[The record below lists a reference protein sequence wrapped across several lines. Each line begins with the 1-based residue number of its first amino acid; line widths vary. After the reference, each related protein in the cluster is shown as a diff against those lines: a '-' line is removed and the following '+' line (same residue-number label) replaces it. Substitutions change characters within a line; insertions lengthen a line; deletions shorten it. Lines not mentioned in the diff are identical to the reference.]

1 MIMITPFTHDKDT
14 TTLIPMCMYNIFT
27 LKCDFSN
34 LKPTSLAVN
43 RCLNDKG
50 IFILFIHSFIHSYS
64 RTCLC
69 PY

>member
-1 MIMITPFTHDKDT
+1 MIMITPFTHDKD

-50 IFILFIHSFIHSYS
+50 TYIYSVHSFVHSYS